1 MKKLIA
7 SVCAVAALLLPVA
20 PASASEHP
28 GAGVEICD
36 GSGYIGVW
44 AWYYDVENDYHR
56 IWTCIYIGP

>member
-1 MKKLIA
+1 
-7 SVCAVAALLLPVA
+7 LLLPVA